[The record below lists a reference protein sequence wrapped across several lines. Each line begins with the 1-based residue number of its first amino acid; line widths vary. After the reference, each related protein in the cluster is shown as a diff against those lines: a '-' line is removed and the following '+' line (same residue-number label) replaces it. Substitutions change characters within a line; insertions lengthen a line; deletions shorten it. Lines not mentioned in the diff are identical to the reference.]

1 MQQVSASTS
10 AKIPRSQAL
19 RSGALFDISEY
30 GNPAGFQVPLAMT
43 KAAWEASVTWS
54 PEGAEMDADADI
66 QIARVKAVVNT
77 AQDAVK
83 ARAGEAD
90 VTTLG
95 TKVLVFTVT
104 VRAELAAFRKA
115 VHEVPMK
122 LMLGR
127 DDNNRFVLTIDLY
140 QE

>member
-1 MQQVSASTS
+1 MHSATAVNSTRPS
-10 AKIPRSQAL
+10 RSQAL
-19 RSGALFDISEY
+19 RTGQLFDITEY

-43 KAAWEASVTWS
+43 KAAWESSVAWA
-54 PEGAEMDADADI
+54 PEGYEVDADD
-66 QIARVKAVVNT
+66 QIARVKAVVES

-95 TKVLVFTVT
+95 TKVLTFVVS
-104 VRAELAAFRKA
+104 VRAPLGEFRKA
-115 VHEVPMK
+115 LQDVQLK

-127 DDNNRFVLTIDLY
+127 DDNNRFVITIDLY
-140 QE
+140 KE

>member
-1 MQQVSASTS
+1 MQEATAVKPTKA
-10 AKIPRSQAL
+10 PRSQAL
-19 RSGALFDISEY
+19 RTGMLFDISEY

-43 KAAWEASVTWS
+43 KAAWESSVAWY
-54 PEGAEMDADADI
+54 PEGSEAEADD
-66 QIARVKAVVNT
+66 QIERVKAVVES

-95 TKVLVFTVT
+95 TKVLTFVVT
-104 VRAELAAFRKA
+104 VCAQVSSFRK
-115 VHEVPMK
+115 VMQEVPMK

-140 QE
+140 EE

>member
-1 MQQVSASTS
+1 MQQAVSTS
-10 AKIPRSQAL
+10 LKILRSQAL
-19 RSGALFDISEY
+19 RTGALFDISEY
-30 GNPAGFQVPLAMT
+30 GYPVGFQVPLAMT
-43 KAAWEASVTWS
+43 KVAWEASVTWH
-54 PEGAEMDADADI
+54 PEGSETDADVDI
-66 QIARVKAVVNT
+66 QIERVKAVVNT

-95 TKVLVFTVT
+95 TKVLTFTVK
-104 VRAELAAFRKA
+104 VRSELATFRKA
-115 VHEVPMK
+115 VQEVPMK

>member
-1 MQQVSASTS
+1 MQSVATAPST
-10 AKIPRSQAL
+10 KVPRSQAL
-19 RSGALFDISEY
+19 RSGMLFDITEY

-43 KAAWEASVTWS
+43 KAAWEASVAWY
-54 PEGAEMDADADI
+54 PEGSEAEADD
-66 QIARVKAVVNT
+66 QIARVKNVVES
-77 AQDAVK
+77 AQNAVK

-95 TKVLVFTVT
+95 TKVLTFSVT
-104 VRAELAAFRKA
+104 VRAEMDDYRKA
-115 VHEVPMK
+115 VQEVHMK

-140 QE
+140 EE

>member
-1 MQQVSASTS
+1 MQAASAVSTPKPSRA
-10 AKIPRSQAL
+10 QAL
-19 RSGALFDISEY
+19 RSGNLFDISEY

-43 KAAWEASVTWS
+43 KAAWEASVAWS
-54 PEGAEMDADADI
+54 PEGYEADADG
-66 QIARVKAVVNT
+66 QIERVKLVVES

-95 TKVLVFTVT
+95 TKVLTFIVSVK
-104 VRAELAAFRKA
+104 APIGEFRKA
-115 VHEVPMK
+115 VQDVPMK

-127 DDNNRFVLTIDLY
+127 DDDKRFVLTIDLY
-140 QE
+140 RE

>member
-1 MQQVSASTS
+1 MQQATAVSSTRPS
-10 AKIPRSQAL
+10 RTQAL
-19 RSGALFDISEY
+19 RTGQLFDITEY
-30 GNPAGFQVPLAMT
+30 GNPVGFQVPLAMT
-43 KAAWEASVTWS
+43 KAAWEASVAWA
-54 PEGAEMDADADI
+54 PEGQETDADD
-66 QIARVKAVVNT
+66 QIARVKAVVNS

-95 TKVLVFTVT
+95 TKVLTFIVS
-104 VRAELAAFRKA
+104 VRAPVGEFRKA
-115 VHEVPMK
+115 LQEVPMK

-140 QE
+140 KE

>member
-1 MQQVSASTS
+1 
-10 AKIPRSQAL
+10 
-19 RSGALFDISEY
+19 
-30 GNPAGFQVPLAMT
+30 
-43 KAAWEASVTWS
+43 
-54 PEGAEMDADADI
+54 MDADADI

-95 TKVLVFTVT
+95 TKVLVFTVS

>member
-1 MQQVSASTS
+1 MHSATAVNSSRPSRT
-10 AKIPRSQAL
+10 QAL
-19 RSGALFDISEY
+19 RTGQLFDITEY
-30 GNPAGFQVPLAMT
+30 GNPVGFQVPLAMT
-43 KAAWEASVTWS
+43 KAAWEASVAWA
-54 PEGAEMDADADI
+54 PEGYEVDADD
-66 QIARVKAVVNT
+66 QITRVKNVVES

-95 TKVLVFTVT
+95 TKVLTFIVS
-104 VRAELAAFRKA
+104 VRAPLGEFRKA
-115 VHEVPMK
+115 LQEVPMK

-140 QE
+140 KE